1 MQNGLIDQYRIW
13 VYPLVLGSG
22 KRLFKD
28 GIKRA
33 DLSLVDT
40 KPLSSGVVILIY
52 QPGDNRGC
60 AMGVAEPE
68 VAELSRTDNH

>member
-13 VYPLVLGSG
+13 VHPLVLGSG
-22 KRLFKD
+22 ERLLKD

-40 KPLSSGVVILIY
+40 KPLSSLVVILIY
-52 QPGDNRGC
+52 QPGR
-60 AMGVAEPE
+60 
-68 VAELSRTDNH
+68 